1 MNGFIPMIFAVSVE
15 GWEHDR
21 QNGRRVVTDQTHD
34 VPGNGQCTNCMITGQ
49 TVAHSLIIPVVESPL
64 GHLEVWAGHA
74 LGELREQRHHHL
86 LELRGLDH
94 VKDLLELVEEH
105 DLLGAVDLGPEPEQG
120 ADDGL
125 GEGGVLLQELHH
137 AVGQLRVVHRQRA
150 HLVQRHQDLGKIFT
164 C

>member
-1 MNGFIPMIFAVSVE
+1 MIFTVPVE
-15 GWEHDR
+15 GREHDR

-34 VPGNGQCTNCMITGQ
+34 VPGNGQCTNCTITEQ
-49 TVAHSLIIPVVESPL
+49 IVAHSLIIPVVESPL

-94 VKDLLELVEEH
+94 VKNLLELVEEH

-125 GEGGVLLQELHH
+125 GEGGVLLQELDH
-137 AVGQLRVVHRQRA
+137 AVGQLGVVQGEA
-150 HLVQRHQDLGKIFT
+150 PHLARRRGLESER
-164 C
+164 